1 MYNTIF
7 KLFTATHLF
16 IYRLSGGRI
25 SGVVQGLHVL
35 ILTTTGRKSGKPRTT
50 PLGYFKHEGGYVIT
64 GSNSGSNQNPAW
76 YYNLKSDPSAAIQIK
91 NRHTP
96 VHAEEVTG
104 DSRHQLWKELIRI
117 SPAYAD
123 YQKRTSRKIPMVILR
138 PSEDR

>member
-25 SGVVQGLHVL
+25 GGVVQGLHVL

-64 GSNSGSNQNPAW
+64 GSNSGSDHHPAW

-96 VHAEEVTG
+96 VRAEEVTG

-123 YQKRTSRKIPMVILR
+123 YQKRTSREIPLIILT
-138 PSEDR
+138 PYQE

>member
-25 SGVVQGLHVL
+25 GGVVQGLHVL
-35 ILTTTGRKSGKPRTT
+35 ILTTTGRKSGRSRTM
-50 PLGYFKHEGGYVIT
+50 PLGYFKHDGGYVIT
-64 GSNSGSNQNPAW
+64 ASNSGSDHHPGW

-96 VHAEEVTG
+96 VRAEEVTG
-104 DSRHQLWKELIRI
+104 EERERLWSELIRI
-117 SPAYAD
+117 SPGYAD
-123 YQKRTSRKIPMVILR
+123 YQKHTSRKIPMVILR